1 MDPQR
6 AKTMKKAKDTQKRS
20 AMNGTLFYSVTVTPY
35 SKRAASEY
43 SDHDRLQAIL
53 NLNRTVFFES

>member
-1 MDPQR
+1 
-6 AKTMKKAKDTQKRS
+6 
-20 AMNGTLFYSVTVTPY
+20 MNGTLFYSVTVTPY

-53 NLNRTVFFES
+53 NLNRTVFLES